1 MSDNVWIA
9 NDVVSVGPWRAL
21 EYREVNVRLLENM
34 VSDVQ
39 AALEQEAEN
48 HPDDC
53 EWWGDWQACSC
64 GAFNKQE

>member
-1 MSDNVWIA
+1 MI
-9 NDVVSVGPWRAL
+9 
-21 EYREVNVRLLENM
+21 
-34 VSDVQ
+34 SDVQ